1 MNLGLVVA
9 GNVEIQIANWLNSF
23 NNCSK
28 MDAELIRYV
37 FNISN
42 SFFIGWQA
50 VYFFS
55 CVFVYV
61 NNF

>member
-1 MNLGLVVA
+1 
-9 GNVEIQIANWLNSF
+9 
-23 NNCSK
+23 

>member
-1 MNLGLVVA
+1 
-9 GNVEIQIANWLNSF
+9 
-23 NNCSK
+23 

-50 VYFFS
+50 IYFFS
-55 CVFVYV
+55 YVFVYV